1 MQAQSLRAG
10 QSRRYKI
17 RLHEAFPTRKG
28 NASVIP
34 IKHSVFQNFLDDL
47 IFINIPAADAERTRR
62 AVFCVRKSFPIPAPS
77 ASDTKLLK
85 KLKL

>member
-10 QSRRYKI
+10 QNSRHKI
-17 RLHEAFPTRKG
+17 RLHEAFTARKG
-28 NASVIP
+28 NASVVP
-34 IKHSVFQNFLDDL
+34 IKHSVFQDFLDDL
-47 IFINIPAADAERTRR
+47 IFINIPAADAERTRG